1 MDEHMT
7 MGHLKKVFAKAIGEN
22 HSFVAVAVKKGI
34 QHDPEVIVNC
44 TTNFREK
51 LAYYLAAYEDNR
63 NENTLELK
71 NCKDIHIVGVES
83 GNNLT
88 VLFKKL
94 GAM

>member
-1 MDEHMT
+1 MT
-7 MGHLKKVFAKAIGEN
+7 MGHLKKVFAKAIMEN
-22 HSFVAVAVKKGI
+22 HNFVAIAVKKGI
-34 QHDPEVIVNC
+34 QHDPEVIVNL

-51 LAYYLAAYEDNR
+51 LVYYTQAYKDDC
-63 NENTLELK
+63 NENTLVLK
-71 NCKDIHIVGVES
+71 NCPDIQIVGVES

>member
-1 MDEHMT
+1 MT
-7 MGHLKKVFAKAIGEN
+7 MGHLKKVFAKAICEN
-22 HSFVAVAVKKGI
+22 HSFVAVAVKKSN
-34 QHDPEVIVNC
+34 QHDPEIIVNL

-51 LAYYLAAYEDNR
+51 ILYYSGAYQDNC
-63 NENTLELK
+63 NDNTLELK
-71 NCKDIHIVGVES
+71 NCKDIQIVGVES

>member
-1 MDEHMT
+1 MT
-7 MGHLKKVFAKAIGEN
+7 IGHLKKVFARAICEN
-22 HSFVAVAVKKGI
+22 HNFVAVAVVKGI

-44 TTNFREK
+44 TTNFRDK
-51 LAYYLAAYEDNR
+51 LVYYVQAYADDCND
-63 NENTLELK
+63 NTLRLK
-71 NCKDIHIVGVES
+71 NCNDIQITGVES

>member
-1 MDEHMT
+1 MT
-7 MGHLKKVFAKAIGEN
+7 IGHLKKVFARAICEN
-22 HSFVAVAVKKGI
+22 HSFVAVAVKKGV

-44 TTNFREK
+44 TTNFRDK
-51 LAYYLAAYEDNR
+51 LVYYTQAYKDDC
-63 NENTLELK
+63 NENTLVLK
-71 NCKDIHIVGVES
+71 NCPDIQITGVES

>member
-1 MDEHMT
+1 MT
-7 MGHLKKVFAKAIGEN
+7 IGHLKKVFARAIMEN
-22 HSFVAVAVKKGI
+22 HNFVAVAVKKGI

-51 LAYYLAAYEDNR
+51 LTYYIQAYKDDCND
-63 NENTLELK
+63 NTLRLI
-71 NCKDIHIVGVES
+71 NCNDIQIVGVES
-83 GNNLT
+83 GNNVS

>member
-1 MDEHMT
+1 MT
-7 MGHLKKVFAKAIGEN
+7 LGHLKKVFVRAICEN
-22 HSFVAVAVKKGI
+22 HSFVAVAVKKGV
-34 QHDPEVIVNC
+34 QHDPEIIVNC

-51 LAYYLAAYEDNR
+51 LTYYVSAYEDNC

-71 NCKDIHIVGVES
+71 NCRDIRIVGVES

-88 VLFKKL
+88 VLFNKL